1 MNFGFALCIR
11 PLFSDKPVC
20 DRGVPPCSALLLP
33 IEISLTFLFTLAPIF
48 PVHIFPVETNA
59 NYFVLG
65 EMQLPRAV
73 HLSCTEGKSFWIF
86 SLRSLLLYHIFP
98 LCQECFEKNFN
109 ISENYHNPMV
119 NFHNFIGR
127 RHCQMFGLRRA
138 RIYVLVY
145 LLTCGPHARKG
156 KEQTSRSG
164 GLLMQWGRINAGY
177 RSGYRRRLW
186 RRRGRFRRGFAR
198 GGAEIFAGFGRP
210 RRGRSRSFALF

>member
-109 ISENYHNPMV
+109 ISENYHNHMV

-127 RHCQMFGLRRA
+127 RHCQLFGLRRA
-138 RIYVLVY
+138 YLRSCWSFDLRAASTERKRADLPIGRSAHAMGAYQCRVSKRIS
-145 LLTCGPHARKG
+145 
-156 KEQTSRSG
+156 KEALAAERAFSPRVCK
-164 GLLMQWGRINAGY
+164 
-177 RSGYRRRLW
+177 
-186 RRRGRFRRGFAR
+186 RRG
-198 GGAEIFAGFGRP
+198 
-210 RRGRSRSFALF
+210 